1 MDKNLWLTFLAH
13 PVQSALRA
21 CIIPFPRLRQH
32 GAITVCCRSYPKA
45 RYCQWRHN
53 MHCSSLPGPTESLHL
68 PWTSAHDI
76 WSSLYCGSVSN
87 SSSIVE
93 RDSDTARSLLSVR
106 HCVKTVRH
114 IASIFTALS
123 LSFLLREARMCVAQY
138 CYENVVCQSVSPS
151 VTLVDWIVISH
162 IEIVGK

>member
-53 MHCSSLPGPTESLHL
+53 MQLAPWSDRMLELQLWCERSTCLGHPPMIFDHLYIVGRSATAALSWNAIATLH
-68 PWTSAHDI
+68 AV
-76 WSSLYCGSVSN
+76 YC
-87 SSSIVE
+87 
-93 RDSDTARSLLSVR
+93 LSV
-106 HCVKTVRH
+106 
-114 IASIFTALS
+114 IASKRSDIS
-123 LSFLLREARMCVAQY
+123 PVFLQPYRSRFY
-138 CYENVVCQSVSPS
+138 CAKHVCA
-151 VTLVDWIVISH
+151 
-162 IEIVGK
+162 